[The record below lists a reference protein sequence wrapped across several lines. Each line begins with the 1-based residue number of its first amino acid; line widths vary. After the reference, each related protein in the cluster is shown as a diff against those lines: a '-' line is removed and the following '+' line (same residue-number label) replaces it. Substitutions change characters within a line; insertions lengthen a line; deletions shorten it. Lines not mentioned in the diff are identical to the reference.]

1 MVMIVPDARVALWC
15 VVLFL
20 DGERPILEVSAHSS
34 RLVATV
40 MLAA

>member
-1 MVMIVPDARVALWC
+1 MIVPDARVALFC
-15 VVLFL
+15 VMLFL
-20 DGERPILEVSAHSS
+20 DGEKTILKVSAHSS